1 MSNDEL
7 TDEEY
12 EESIKR
18 EAEIKQR
25 EIVERLARKAVRD
38 ALPQELKDWRQ
49 KKENDIKIERRKITD
64 EMDRLNDRLAELE
77 SLSSDYRRGD
87 MDEEFY
93 KVPEPVGK
101 KVKKV
106 K

>member
-49 KKENDIKIERRKITD
+49 KKENDIKTEEEIKI
-64 EMDRLNDRLAELE
+64 R
-77 SLSSDYRRGD
+77 
-87 MDEEFY
+87 
-93 KVPEPVGK
+93 
-101 KVKKV
+101 
-106 K
+106 